1 MNICKFNSSFRCFT
15 PSSCVHVTSMGSVR
29 LCRHYQGGN
38 FHSPRKVAFGYVSRF
53 LLTYFASLWVVLRCF
68 FGFC

>member
-1 MNICKFNSSFRCFT
+1 MRMCKFKSSQRCFHSKCYRIT
-15 PSSCVHVTSMGSVR
+15 INGSVR

-38 FHSPRKVAFGYVSRF
+38 FHAPRKVAFGYVSRF
-53 LLTYFASLWVVLRCF
+53 LLTHFASLLVVLRCF